1 MIDLYSW
8 PTPNGHKVHIL
19 LEELGLEYRVHG
31 VDISAGEQFD
41 PAFLA
46 ISPNNRIPA
55 IIDRDGPDDRP
66 VSMFESGAILIYL
79 AEKCG
84 RFLPKDRR
92 GHSIVMQ
99 WLMFQ
104 MSSVGPMLGQ
114 ATHFRQYAPPGL
126 PYAVEFFTNYGK
138 RLLGVLDRRL
148 SDSPWLAGEDYTI
161 ADMAVFPWIRGAA
174 RRGQNRADFPNL
186 KAWYELIKTR
196 PAVIRGVAVLADR
209 RRPGPLDARAQD
221 VLFGAGQHQRRSR

>member
-8 PTPNGHKVHIL
+8 PTPNGHKIHIL
-19 LEELGLEYRVHG
+19 LEELGLEYQVHG

-41 PAFLA
+41 PDFLA

-55 IIDRDGPDDRP
+55 IIDQDGPDGEP
-66 VSMFESGAILIYL
+66 LSVFESGAIMIYL

-84 RFLPKDRR
+84 RFLPQDPR

-126 PYAVEFFTNYGK
+126 TYAVNKFTNDGK

-148 SDSPWLAGEDYTI
+148 AAHPWLAGKTYTI
-161 ADMAVFPWIRGAA
+161 ADMAVFPWIRGAT
-174 RRGQNRADFPNL
+174 RRGQNREDFPNL
-186 KAWYELIKTR
+186 KRWYELIKAR
-196 PAVIRGVAVLADR
+196 PAVMRGVAVLADR
-209 RRPGPLDARAQD
+209 RQPGPLDARAQD
-221 VLFGAGQHQRRSR
+221 MLFGAGQNQRR